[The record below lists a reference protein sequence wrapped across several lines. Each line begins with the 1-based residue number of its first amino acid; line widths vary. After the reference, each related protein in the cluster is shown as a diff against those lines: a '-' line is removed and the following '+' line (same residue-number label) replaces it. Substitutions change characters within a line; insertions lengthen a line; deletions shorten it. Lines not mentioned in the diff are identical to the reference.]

1 MLVAILDL
9 IPLAGATIAAIIVGS
24 IGFLHILTVGIILI
38 VFFILYQQLENHV
51 LQPLVYSRTVRLSP
65 LVILISVLS
74 RRPDRGRARCSRR
87 DPGCG
92 NDPGA
97 LALVA
102 RGTAQAREPPRRRS
116 EITLLGYSLRPR
128 SADSSGMRTLGAAGA
143 LFVLVLASTPE
154 ALGLPG
160 NHSRIQRGHVGTLK
174 APAQR
179 AAMLFRKHVVVPAR
193 PARPAGR
200 RRLLS
205 ALELDIVARIN
216 AQRMS
221 RGRRALRVSRGLTA
235 AANYHTNQ
243 MGQLGFFEHESVTGA
258 PFWRRI
264 QRFYPA
270 GRGYWS
276 VGENIFWE
284 SPDTSAAS
292 AVREWMHSPPHRE
305 NILDREWR
313 DVGISAAHYDSAPG
327 AFGGRSVTIVT
338 ADFGVRR

>member
-1 MLVAILDL
+1 
-9 IPLAGATIAAIIVGS
+9 
-24 IGFLHILTVGIILI
+24 
-38 VFFILYQQLENHV
+38 
-51 LQPLVYSRTVRLSP
+51 
-65 LVILISVLS
+65 
-74 RRPDRGRARCSRR
+74 
-87 DPGCG
+87 
-92 NDPGA
+92 
-97 LALVA
+97 
-102 RGTAQAREPPRRRS
+102 
-116 EITLLGYSLRPR
+116 
-128 SADSSGMRTLGAAGA
+128 MRTLAAGA

-160 NHSRIQRGHVGTLK
+160 KPSLIQRGHVGTLK
-174 APAQR
+174 TPAQR
-179 AAMLFRKHVVVPAR
+179 AATLFRKHVVVPAQ
-193 PARPAGR
+193 PARPAG

-216 AQRMS
+216 AQRTS

-243 MGQLGFFEHESVTGA
+243 MGRLGFFEHESVNGA

-264 QRFYPA
+264 QRFYPP

-284 SPDTSAAS
+284 SPNTSAAS

-305 NILDREWR
+305 NILDSEWR